1 MSNVPNSRATSL
13 LRGRV
18 VALTAVTTFV
28 FLSPACSGDGDTQG
42 SINQSATP
50 GTTTANSVTPP
61 PAQPPAVTPTGTVPT
76 PATANPPGQQPPVQP
91 GVQPPTQ
98 PPAPNVNPQ
107 PPITPTPPPAGTTDE
122 EISSGTSEPAPSGED
137 TGATPGPVPTDT
149 ELVGIESPGANC
161 VIPDLGEFDAL
172 ESIDK
177 LPDPFVMMDGTPVTT
192 RAQWVCR
199 RAEISAM
206 IQKWE
211 AGIKPAKPAEVTGAK
226 SGNGIEVTVS
236 DGAGKTM
243 KFSASIS
250 LPTGGTGPYPAMIG
264 LAGGSLPANTLKN
277 LGVATINFG
286 NDQMGNQ
293 SGGRGTGQF
302 FDFNGKVDAG
312 ALLAWAWGVSRLIDA
327 LEVTPD
333 ANIDT
338 KHLGITGCSR
348 NGKGALMIGAMDARI
363 ALTVPQESGSG
374 GVASWRVSEED
385 DGGRNKV
392 QTMKSAHTEQPW
404 FANALGQFTANVD
417 KIPIDHHELIAM
429 VAPRGLLGI
438 GNPQYEWLGINSSDQ
453 AMHAARTVYEALGAK
468 DALGYQESSHAHC
481 SYAQDEIPALEAY
494 VKKFLLDQDVSTDF
508 WKMQEEFAAD
518 KWAGWETPNLQ

>member
-1 MSNVPNSRATSL
+1 
-13 LRGRV
+13 
-18 VALTAVTTFV
+18 
-28 FLSPACSGDGDTQG
+28 
-42 SINQSATP
+42 
-50 GTTTANSVTPP
+50 
-61 PAQPPAVTPTGTVPT
+61 
-76 PATANPPGQQPPVQP
+76 
-91 GVQPPTQ
+91 
-98 PPAPNVNPQ
+98 
-107 PPITPTPPPAGTTDE
+107 
-122 EISSGTSEPAPSGED
+122 
-137 TGATPGPVPTDT
+137 
-149 ELVGIESPGANC
+149 
-161 VIPDLGEFDAL
+161 VIPDLGEFGAL

-177 LPDPFVMMDGTPVTT
+177 LPDPFVMMDGSPVTT

-211 AGIKPAKPAEVTGAK
+211 AGIKPAKPAEVTGTK

-250 LPTGGTGPYPAMIG
+250 LPTGGSGPYPAMIG
-264 LAGGSLPANTLKN
+264 LAGGSLPANTLKS

-348 NGKGALMIGAMDARI
+348 NGKGALMIGALDARI

-374 GVASWRVSEED
+374 GVAAWRVSEAD

-404 FANALGQFTANVD
+404 FADALGQFTGDVN

-468 DALGYQESSHAHC
+468 ANLGYQESSHAHC
-481 SYAQDEIPALEAY
+481 GYAQDEIPALEAY
-494 VKKFLLDQDVSTDF
+494 VKKFLLGEDVSTDF
-508 WKMQEEFAAD
+508 WKMQEDFAAD